1 MQAVK
6 RFCFCNVYSRN
17 ELIST
22 WKTFHW
28 GTSGGAGTG
37 EWIEKSAKFKINDI
51 NYREFVEKRE
61 TLMLSIAECV
71 VPGGNSRKE
80 FMFQLQNGFSLKS
93 TFYGVKFWINEVKL
107 FRNKFKQF

>member
-6 RFCFCNVYSRN
+6 RFCFCNVYSRS

-61 TLMLSIAECV
+61 TSMLSIVCCTRWKFA
-71 VPGGNSRKE
+71 K
-80 FMFQLQNGFSLKS
+80 
-93 TFYGVKFWINEVKL
+93 GVYVSVAQWL
-107 FRNKFKQF
+107 FREIDFC